1 MKRIAPITFTRAE
14 YSSFV
19 PVLKALRADP
29 GFETQLLVSGT
40 HLSPQFGNT
49 VEQIEADGFP
59 IADRIPMEIHSDTPE
74 AVSRAVGLVM
84 GGFAQSFAW
93 LKPDLLLLVGDR
105 LELIAPVTAALA
117 ARIPVAHISGGDLTE
132 GAIDNQVRY
141 AVTQMSHLHFV
152 AMQEHADRLLH
163 LGEEPW
169 RVHVVGEPALDLLKD
184 MRLLSRPELAES
196 LGVELKPP
204 VLVVTYHPTT
214 LGTTSAGEEVES
226 LIQALEQI
234 QGTLIVTMPNA
245 DVEWQTVLARLRE
258 FVSRRSSARLYPS
271 LGALRYYSL
280 LSHADLMVGNSS
292 SGIWES
298 PSFKIPVVNIGD
310 RQRGRRRSHN
320 VIDVPCAKE
329 AILGGIQR
337 AVSRGFK
344 ESLANLA
351 NPYGDGH
358 AAGRIVAALSKTD
371 FGTKLSMKRLTDGC
385 NQLPLKQ

>member
-1 MKRIAPITFTRAE
+1 VKRIAPITFTRAE

-19 PVLKALRADP
+19 PVLKALRDAP

-49 VEQIEADGFP
+49 VEQIEADGFS
-59 IADRIPMEIHSDTPE
+59 IADRIPMEIKSDTPE
-74 AVSRAVGLVM
+74 AVTRAVGLVM
-84 GGFAQSFAW
+84 GGFAQSFAR

-105 LELIAPVTAALA
+105 LELIAPATAALA

-141 AVTQMSHLHFV
+141 AITQMSHLHFV
-152 AMQEHADRLLH
+152 AMQEHADRLLRM
-163 LGEEPW
+163 GEEPW

-184 MRLLSRPELAES
+184 MRLLSRHDLAKS

-204 VLVVTYHPTT
+204 VLVVTHHPTT
-214 LGTTSAGEEVES
+214 LGTTSAGEEIES

-234 QGTLIVTMPNA
+234 QGTLVITMPNA

-258 FVSRRSSARLYPS
+258 FVSRRSSARLYSS

-310 RQRGRRRSHN
+310 RQRGRHRAGN
-320 VIDVPCAKE
+320 VIDVPCARE
-329 AILGGIQR
+329 QIFNGIQR
-337 AVSRGFK
+337 ALTREFR

-351 NPYGDGH
+351 NPYGDGK
-358 AAGRIVAALSKTD
+358 AGARIL
-371 FGTKLSMKRLTDGC
+371 
-385 NQLPLKQ
+385 NILKNLDVMPELRIKSFTFTNRI